1 MKILIAGLGL
11 IGGSFALALRDREIA
26 DEILGVEKSDE
37 NAAEALRLGL
47 ADRIVT
53 LEEGVPQADL
63 VVLAT
68 PVDTIPLMEMC
79 IRDSSS
85 IVRCASTEVKRSS

>member
-11 IGGSFALALRDREIA
+11 IGGSFALALRDRGIA

-53 LEEGVPQADL
+53 LEEGVPAR
-63 VVLAT
+63 
-68 PVDTIPLMEMC
+68 PISWCWRHP
-79 IRDSSS
+79 
-85 IVRCASTEVKRSS
+85 STRFR